1 MLARTT
7 AWSTAALVFIVFGSL
22 IVFGPRNGDAVPVGS
37 AIDPILLG
45 AALIVAGCGL
55 AARVWYRNVRGD
67 RLKFDTPSRTRD
79 T

>member
-7 AWSTAALVFIVFGSL
+7 AFSTAGIVLVVFGSL
-22 IVFGPRNGDAVPVGS
+22 IAVGPRNGDGAPVGDEVNPL
-37 AIDPILLG
+37 ALG
-45 AALIVAGCGL
+45 FGLIAAGCGL

-67 RLKFDTPSRTRD
+67 RLTAGMPSRTRD